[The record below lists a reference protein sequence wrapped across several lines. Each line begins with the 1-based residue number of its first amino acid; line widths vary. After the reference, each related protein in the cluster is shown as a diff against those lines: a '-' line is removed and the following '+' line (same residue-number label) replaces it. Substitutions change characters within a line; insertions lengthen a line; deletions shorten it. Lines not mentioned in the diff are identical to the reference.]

1 MLWGSRDGLELYRKR
16 RARVSDSRHGEQSV
30 WKEHW
35 CVGNKEVYDIS
46 RIPLSSGSSFSL
58 YKPSIPMEHSWWIL
72 IWRREGRLSQP
83 IWRSPC
89 HVLLWKHLHVPIAM
103 AFMGFPLILHQSKRP
118 SALGC
123 LLCEWNQGV
132 CYVAPLQLPRLHSCS
147 APLNSPWG
155 ITDVSPYHKVLDL
168 FPASPASLWKNTCA
182 SCCSGVI
189 LKTLTYAR
197 PLVIRLPLGIT
208 HLPVKGF

>member
-1 MLWGSRDGLELYRKR
+1 MTFL
-16 RARVSDSRHGEQSV
+16 VSH
-30 WKEHW
+30 
-35 CVGNKEVYDIS
+35 C
-46 RIPLSSGSSFSL
+46 PLDPVSL
-58 YKPSIPMEHSWWIL
+58 FTNHPSQWNIL
-72 IWRREGRLSQP
+72 GGFWSEEEKGDLANP

-103 AFMGFPLILHQSKRP
+103 ASMGFPLILHQSKRP